1 MNTHPPTDFLC
12 ALCGKPVDLTIDLEV
27 DETGK
32 TVHQECYF
40 DRIIGAE
47 TSRIRVA

>member
-1 MNTHPPTDFLC
+1 MNTHQSTDFLC
-12 ALCGKPVDLTIDLEV
+12 SLCSKPVDLTIDLEV

-40 DRIIGAE
+40 DRLIGAE